1 MSARLY
7 RLKTL
12 IDGNVVEDVATNDRD
27 VLLMI
32 EQFNNMPECT
42 SIFVEY
48 MDSNFNFKPLLR
60 TSKKIGGTLNMPIYH
75 ISTDNVESTSN
86 IVITDKENVE
96 LAIAAF
102 MTDPSIIRMVIDK
115 EEGGNCSRIF
125 TAERSYR
132 NDRNDSCEKK

>member
-48 MDSNFNFKPLLR
+48 MDSNFNFKELLR
-60 TSKKIGGTLNMPIYH
+60 TSK
-75 ISTDNVESTSN
+75 
-86 IVITDKENVE
+86 
-96 LAIAAF
+96 
-102 MTDPSIIRMVIDK
+102 R
-115 EEGGNCSRIF
+115 
-125 TAERSYR
+125 
-132 NDRNDSCEKK
+132 

>member
-48 MDSNFNFKPLLR
+48 MDSNFKLKPLLR
-60 TSKKIGGTLNMPIYH
+60 TAKQIGGTLNMPIYH
-75 ISTDNVESTSN
+75 ISTDNVETTSN